1 MQFTIKDL
9 AKIFDTSERTVSEWV
24 RKCGLKGQLEEGRY
38 LFNRNDVLEWTT
50 LRGMKVPDD
59 LLEGSDAVINNL
71 LTQSILEGGI
81 YYNIQG
87 DNKAEVLRNIVSAL
101 KLPDGTDRDYLFNM
115 ILAREKL
122 ASTAIGDGIAIP
134 HLRSPIVLKV
144 SAPQVAICFTNSAVD
159 YGAIDSKPVNTLFM
173 IISPS
178 VRLHLIILSRLSYF
192 LKDDK
197 TKAFLSKIPPSEDII
212 KTVKKFE
219 DSLNKSK
226 KI

>member
-1 MQFTIKDL
+1 MQFTVKDL
-9 AKIFDTSERTVSEWV
+9 AKIFKTSEKTVSEWA
-24 RKCGLKGQLEEGRY
+24 RKGGLKGQLEEGRY

-50 LRGMKVPDD
+50 LRGMRVPDD
-59 LLEGSDAVINNL
+59 LLEGSDALINNKHL
-71 LTQSILEGGI
+71 LTDSILAGGI

-87 DNKAEVLRNIVSAL
+87 DNKAEVLKNIVMTL
-101 KLPDGTDRDYLFNM
+101 KLPEGIDRGYLLNM

-144 SAPQVAICFTNSAVD
+144 STPQVAICFTSNPVD
-159 YGAIDSKPVNTLFM
+159 YDAIDGKPVNTLFM

-197 TKAFLSKIPPSEDII
+197 IKALLFKIPTSEEII
-212 KTVKKFE
+212 KAVKEFE
-219 DSLNKSK
+219 DSLNK
-226 KI
+226 

>member
-1 MQFTIKDL
+1 MQFTVKDL
-9 AKIFDTSERTVSEWV
+9 AKIFKTSERTVSEWA
-24 RKCGLKGQLEEGRY
+24 RKGGLKGQLEEGRY

-50 LRGMKVPDD
+50 LRGMRVPDD
-59 LLEGSDAVINNL
+59 LLEGSDAVINNKHL
-71 LTQSILEGGI
+71 LTDSILAGGI
-81 YYNIQG
+81 YHNIQG
-87 DNKAEVLRNIVSAL
+87 DNKAEVLKNIVMKL
-101 KLPDGTDRDYLFNM
+101 KLPEGIDRGYLLNM

-144 SAPQVAICFTNSAVD
+144 STPQVAICFTSNPVD
-159 YGAIDSKPVNTLFM
+159 YDAIDGKPVNTLFM

-197 TKAFLSKIPPSEDII
+197 IKALLFKIPTSEEII
-212 KTVKKFE
+212 KAVKEFE
-219 DSLNKSK
+219 DSLNK
-226 KI
+226 